1 MHYVAGALL
10 LAQFALMWV
19 LYESIDVDGLKY
31 LAWAVWI
38 LAATLLAVSMLTLR
52 SRGQVQAG
60 RSCVETEA
68 LIATGVYALVRH
80 PLYLGWM
87 LMYLAVFL
95 FDPNWVLALVGIL
108 GIACVYWFTNQEEQL
123 LIEKFG
129 ESYRRYMQ
137 RVPRFNLAAGTIR
150 LLLKRRVEDRGT
162 L

>member
-1 MHYVAGALL
+1 MWALN
-10 LAQFALMWV
+10 
-19 LYESIDVDGLKY
+19 EPIDVDGLEY
-31 LAWAVWI
+31 LAWAVWL

-52 SRGQVQAG
+52 RRGQVQAG
-60 RSCVETEA
+60 RSCVETKA